1 MGNQLNDD
9 AIIHVTRNTGKG
21 GLRDIT
27 VDGPVE
33 EKTQLASVLSF

>member
-21 GLRDIT
+21 GLRDI
-27 VDGPVE
+27 
-33 EKTQLASVLSF
+33 EKDRIMVKVIVKTH